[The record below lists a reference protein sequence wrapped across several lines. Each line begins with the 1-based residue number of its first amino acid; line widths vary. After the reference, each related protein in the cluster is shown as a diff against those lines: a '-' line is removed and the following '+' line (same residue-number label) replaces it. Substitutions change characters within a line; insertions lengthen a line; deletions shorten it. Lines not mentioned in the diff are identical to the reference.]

1 MSNSNSNFN
10 SNIKKG
16 DNLKES
22 LAKKYQRRDKKK
34 KKKMKVS
41 GAGVKKLQKI
51 IIAE

>member
-41 GAGVKKLQKI
+41 GAGVKKVLKI
-51 IIAE
+51 ILEK

>member
-1 MSNSNSNFN
+1 MKID
-10 SNIKKG
+10 NIKK
-16 DNLKES
+16 DNYEAEIA
-22 LAKKYQRRDKKK
+22 AKKYQRRDTKK